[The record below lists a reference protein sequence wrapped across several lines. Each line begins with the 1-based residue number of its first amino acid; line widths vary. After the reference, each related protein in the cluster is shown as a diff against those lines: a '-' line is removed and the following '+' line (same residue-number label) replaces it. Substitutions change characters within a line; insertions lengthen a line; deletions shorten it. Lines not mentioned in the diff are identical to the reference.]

1 MRTRALSRP
10 ARTTLALAVLFLA
23 GGAVRAADAP
33 LTQVRFQLRSECT
46 CASCGFAMDDQLH
59 KQPGV
64 AKVSLSA
71 RERTVTVA
79 FDEQRAPLSRVAALL
94 AGCEIGKRSAL
105 IGELTDAKTAPD
117 AASRARVAGVRA
129 VEVDAKKH
137 RLLVELAA
145 DPPVTTAELTAALAK
160 AGVAVRFER
169 VPPLK

>member
-1 MRTRALSRP
+1 MRLTW
-10 ARTTLALAVLFLA
+10 LALALTALALA
-23 GGAVRAADAP
+23 GNSVRAADAP

-79 FDEQRAPLSRVAALL
+79 FDEQRVPLSRIATLL

-105 IGELTDAKTAPD
+105 IGELADAKPAPD
-117 AASRARVAGVRA
+117 TASRARVTGVRA
-129 VEVDAKKH
+129 AELDAKKH
-137 RLLVELAA
+137 RLLVELTG
-145 DPPVTTAELTAALAK
+145 DPPLTTAELTTALAK
-160 AGVAVRFER
+160 AGVEVRIEGGTKNGR
-169 VPPLK
+169 S